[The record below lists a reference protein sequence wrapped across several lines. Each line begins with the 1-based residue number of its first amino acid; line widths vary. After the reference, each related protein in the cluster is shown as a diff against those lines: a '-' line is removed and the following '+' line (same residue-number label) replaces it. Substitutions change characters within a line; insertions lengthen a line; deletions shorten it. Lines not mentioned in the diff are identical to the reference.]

1 MKIILLQ
8 DVKNVGKKNQIVDVN
23 KGYFF
28 NYLAKKQLAV
38 IATDT
43 AKVHLQ
49 KDLAE
54 LKKNESINVGKA
66 NELKSKIEKIVL
78 NYKLQSNN
86 GKAFGSISQ
95 KQIINDLKQ
104 YGITITK
111 YMFANDFQPLK
122 VGNIHIT
129 LNIYKDIKTKLH
141 IIVTD

>member
-54 LKKNESINVGKA
+54 LKKNESINVDKA

-129 LNIYKDIKTKLH
+129 LDIYKDIKTKLH

>member
-49 KDLAE
+49 KDLTE